1 MFEKSIGDFILWFV
15 VFLFSLSF
23 HEAAHAWTAHRFG
36 DDTGY
41 FLGRVSLNP
50 MAHIDLLG
58 TIIFPVLNFISG
70 VPLIGWAKPVP
81 VNPLLLRNT
90 RRHHMLVSLAG
101 PGSNLLLAAGFILVI
116 SLMGLDWDVAA
127 RSLGA
132 AFVPLGKML
141 LMGLMLNV
149 ALAVF
154 NLIPI
159 PPLDGHWIVYHLLPD
174 RAAEAFDQIRPFGF
188 LLLYALMLLGVLRV
202 IFTPV
207 FWTIAHIRPVMELF
221 GALR

>member
-41 FLGRVSLNP
+41 YLGRVSLNP
-50 MAHIDLLG
+50 MAHVDLLG
-58 TIIFPVLNFISG
+58 TIIFPILNFISG

-101 PGSNLLLAAGFILVI
+101 PGSNLLLAVGFIVVI
-116 SLMGLDWDVAA
+116 SLMGLNWERVAG
-127 RSLGA
+127 SLGP

-141 LMGLMLNV
+141 LMGLILNV

-174 RAAEAFDQIRPFGF
+174 RAADAFDQVRPFGF
-188 LLLYALMLLGVLRV
+188 LLLYALVLLGALRFV
-202 IFTPV
+202 FTPV
-207 FWTIAHIRPVMELF
+207 LWVITGIRPVMELF
-221 GALR
+221 TVLR